1 MQNYSRPTAADLPD
15 HIRESMARGLVL
27 AVDAFYANPE
37 NVRKFEE
44 WKARRDA
51 ERKEE

>member
-1 MQNYSRPTAADLPD
+1 MQAYGKPTAADLPD

-27 AVDAFYANPE
+27 AVDAFYANPG

-51 ERKEE
+51 ERKEN